1 MKINIIFSADKTKLT
16 DCRSV
21 GFFNGDFMGNIQNK
35 NRIDWIDV
43 AKGIAII
50 FVLIIHYDRRA
61 AGRIAA
67 LGLMFC
73 VQLFFFLSG
82 MFANCEKY
90 TFKEYVKRQAK
101 ALMLPYAAFSVI
113 NIIFH
118 YIFNRG
124 LPLAVFKEI
133 IINILLARRNHMLV
147 AAMWFLPCLFLV
159 SIIYKLLTMLIKNK
173 KLLLLLCFGLIAYAK
188 VFMQEPILPFS
199 ANQAVRFLVY
209 FSAGSILFPYL
220 KDLSMEKFRSQNTK
234 VKAALIVYTL
244 VAAVLIYILY
254 KKEYII
260 YFRNDFL
267 FYSSLFINTVMIIS
281 FVVIISVLLS
291 GFTPLV
297 KIGQNT
303 LGFCCLE
310 NINRTLVN
318 TAMALTGIGFIPDT
332 KLKVV
337 VFNFMAMAAG
347 YVVIML
353 INRFCPVL
361 LGKRKTK

>member
-1 MKINIIFSADKTKLT
+1 
-16 DCRSV
+16 
-21 GFFNGDFMGNIQNK
+21 MGNIQNK
-35 NRIDWIDV
+35 KRIDWIDV

-50 FVLIIHYDRRA
+50 FVLIIHYDRNA
-61 AGRIAA
+61 ADRIAA

-101 ALMLPYAAFSVI
+101 ALMLPYAAFSAI
-113 NIIFH
+113 NIVFH
-118 YIFNRG
+118 YLFNRNMS
-124 LPLAVFKEI
+124 AEAFKEI
-133 IINILLARRNHMLV
+133 IINIILARRNHMLV

-159 SIIYKLLTMLIKNK
+159 SLMYKLLTMAIKNK
-173 KLLLLLCFGLIAYAK
+173 KLLILLCFAASAYAK

-209 FSAGSILFPYL
+209 FAAGSMLFPYI
-220 KDLSMEKFRSQNTK
+220 KDLSLEKFRRQNIK
-234 VKAALIVYTL
+234 VKTALIAYT
-244 VAAVLIYILY
+244 VIAAVLIYILY

-281 FVVIISVLLS
+281 FVVIISVLLA

-318 TAMALTGIGFIPDT
+318 TAMAVTGIGFIPDT

-337 VFNFMAMAAG
+337 VFNFIAMAIG
-347 YVVIML
+347 YVIIVF

>member
-1 MKINIIFSADKTKLT
+1 
-16 DCRSV
+16 
-21 GFFNGDFMGNIQNK
+21 MGNIQNK

-50 FVLIIHYDRRA
+50 FVLIIHYDRNA
-61 AGRIAA
+61 ADRIAA

-90 TFKEYVKRQAK
+90 TLKEYIIRQAK
-101 ALMLPYAAFSVI
+101 ALMLPYAAFSAI
-113 NIIFH
+113 NIAFH
-118 YIFNRG
+118 YLFNRNMS
-124 LPLAVFKEI
+124 AEVFREI
-133 IINILLARRNHMLV
+133 IINIILARRNHMLV

-159 SIIYKLLTMLIKNK
+159 SLMYKLLTMAIKNK
-173 KLLLLLCFGLIAYAK
+173 KLLILLCFAASAYAK

-209 FSAGSILFPYL
+209 FAAGSMLFPYI
-220 KDLSMEKFRSQNTK
+220 KDLSLEKFRSQNTK

-254 KKEYII
+254 RKEYII
-260 YFRNDFL
+260 YFVNDFL
-267 FYSSLFINTVMIIS
+267 FYLSLFINTVMIIS
-281 FVVIISVLLS
+281 FVVIISVLLA

-310 NINRTLVN
+310 NINRTFVN
-318 TAMALTGIGFIPDT
+318 TAMAVTGIGFIPDT

-337 VFNFMAMAAG
+337 IFNFIAMAIG
-347 YVVIML
+347 YVIIVV

-361 LGKRKTK
+361 LGKRRTK

>member
-1 MKINIIFSADKTKLT
+1 
-16 DCRSV
+16 
-21 GFFNGDFMGNIQNK
+21 MGNIQNK

-50 FVLIIHYDRRA
+50 FVLIIHYDRNA
-61 AGRIAA
+61 ADRIAA

-90 TFKEYVKRQAK
+90 TFKEYVKRQSK
-101 ALMLPYAAFSVI
+101 ALMLPYAAFSAI
-113 NIIFH
+113 NIAFH
-118 YIFNRG
+118 YLFNRNMS
-124 LPLAVFKEI
+124 AEVFREI
-133 IINILLARRNHMLV
+133 IINIILARRNHMLV

-159 SIIYKLLTMLIKNK
+159 SLMYKLLTMTIKNK
-173 KLLLLLCFGLIAYAK
+173 KLLILLCFAASAYAK

-199 ANQAVRFLVY
+199 ANQAVRFLIY
-209 FSAGSILFPYL
+209 FAAGSMLFPYI
-220 KDLSMEKFRSQNTK
+220 KDLSLEKFRSQNTK
-234 VKAALIVYTL
+234 VKTALIAYTFI
-244 VAAVLIYILY
+244 AAVLIYILY
-254 KKEYII
+254 RKEYII
-260 YFRNDFL
+260 YFVNDFL

-281 FVVIISVLLS
+281 FVVIISVLLA
-291 GFTPLV
+291 GFKPLV

-310 NINRTLVN
+310 NINRTIVN
-318 TAMALTGIGFIPDT
+318 TAMALTGIGFMPDT

-347 YVVIML
+347 YVVIIF

-361 LGKRKTK
+361 LGKRRKNNS

>member
-1 MKINIIFSADKTKLT
+1 
-16 DCRSV
+16 
-21 GFFNGDFMGNIQNK
+21 MGNIQNK

-50 FVLIIHYDRRA
+50 FVLIIHYDRNA
-61 AGRIAA
+61 ADRIAA

-101 ALMLPYAAFSVI
+101 ALMLPYAAFSAI
-113 NIIFH
+113 NIVFH
-118 YIFNRG
+118 YLFNRNMS
-124 LPLAVFKEI
+124 AEVFKEI
-133 IINILLARRNHMLV
+133 IINIILARRNHMLV

-159 SIIYKLLTMLIKNK
+159 SLMYKLLTMAIKNK
-173 KLLLLLCFGLIAYAK
+173 KLLLLLCFAASACAK

-199 ANQAVRFLVY
+199 ANQAVRFLIY
-209 FSAGSILFPYL
+209 FAAGSMLFPYI
-220 KDLSMEKFRSQNTK
+220 KDLSLEKFRSQNIK
-234 VKAALIVYTL
+234 VKTALIAYT
-244 VAAVLIYILY
+244 VIAAVLIYILY

-267 FYSSLFINTVMIIS
+267 FYSSLFINTVMIIG
-281 FVVIISVLLS
+281 FVVIISVLLA

-318 TAMALTGIGFIPDT
+318 TAMAVTGIGFIPDT

-337 VFNFMAMAAG
+337 VFNFIAMAIG
-347 YVVIML
+347 YVIIVF